1 VTVALTVDCCRE
13 QVLYT
18 SLLFFD
24 ACMGMSEY
32 YKATAQHE
40 LGRQFYRRA
49 DAVQK
54 ALTPAFWN
62 ESSGLFHAS
71 ASGVEADRADVF
83 GSAYACILK
92 AASAEQCEKVSRTLI
107 AEGPNVIFEGA
118 VRETPAPGFWD
129 AQFKDQSGRPNG
141 TYDQGGY
148 WGVNLDHVLPVVA
161 LTSKPHACQILLD
174 AIRNFQRI
182 SPIENSFLEWQFG
195 PKGRQGAPPCT
206 SAGPDPCAATGYVA
220 TAAAAYRASTLLNC
234 GEDTAGSTLKTD
246 DNAPRLLPA
255 PPARVGEW
263 LGLRW
268 RCCR

>member
-1 VTVALTVDCCRE
+1 MTVALTVDCCRE

-24 ACMGMSEY
+24 ACMEISRHY
-32 YKATAQHE
+32 NATAQHE

-49 DAVQK
+49 AAVQK

-71 ASGVEADRADVF
+71 AGGVEADRADVF

-107 AEGPNVIFEGA
+107 AEGSNVIFEGA

-129 AQFKDQSGRPNG
+129 AQFKVQSGRPNG

-220 TAAAAYRASTLLNC
+220 TAAAAYRASTLLDC
-234 GEDTAGSTLKTD
+234 GESRASGRSGTRS
-246 DNAPRLLPA
+246 
-255 PPARVGEW
+255 E
-263 LGLRW
+263 
-268 RCCR
+268 